1 MITIYY
7 RGSCNSSKRAIK
19 WFEEHSISFEK
30 VAVNRL
36 PHKELLRLLSL
47 TDSGF
52 TFFIK
57 SSTKINSKNRIKVT
71 KLLDLSFNE
80 AINYLNVHSELIQ
93 TPIIVEGDK
102 IQVGYSGDEIRK
114 FIPIIQRRVKLI
126 KY

>member
-1 MITIYY
+1 M
-7 RGSCNSSKRAIK
+7 
-19 WFEEHSISFEK
+19 
-30 VAVNRL
+30 
-36 PHKELLRLLSL
+36 
-47 TDSGF
+47 
-52 TFFIK
+52 
-57 SSTKINSKNRIKVT
+57 
-71 KLLDLSFNE
+71 SFNE